1 MMEASTDSLLSV
13 PGTSSAGSRSDETS
27 MPPSEPAAENET
39 APSEPRAK
47 KAKASRAPRR
57 HLVPRL
63 RSCRGRNLKMTVRF
77 KSEVLKDDDTNW
89 TVNERKQLL
98 DALKEHGS
106 SDLEKLAQAVPPRSA
121 TAVKDVPAA
130 SSVQECFASGMPCA
144 PKASTS
150 EIVASSFCLAST
162 PKRDNASPAVHLE
175 THFLMCEPFS
185 DGAPVQERS
194 HLMQGATGRRT
205 TQALRILRRA
215 LDVKRRRFD
224 RSQALVKVVESCQR
238 QPFADPTE
246 DYGLELPQ
254 FADIYQMLQDVME
267 NKVPAALGPCEQFVV
282 RRLLGTLT
290 TAVASLDLNEER
302 EVLKQQL
309 AWAAAQPLMTT
320 VMTTAKD
327 TETPT
332 LETGEKTTMNF
343 PSMSVRKENLKNS
356 WNPLRLP
363 AEIIQKPWPIINELM
378 SRNVF
383 RSERA
388 TGQGESAPLTPARAG
403 GSRREPQPLE
413 TFNAWKH

>member
-1 MMEASTDSLLSV
+1 ME
-13 PGTSSAGSRSDETS
+13 R
-27 MPPSEPAAENET
+27 
-39 APSEPRAK
+39 RCK
-47 KAKASRAPRR
+47 KDR
-57 HLVPRL
+57 
-63 RSCRGRNLKMTVRF
+63 
-77 KSEVLKDDDTNW
+77 
-89 TVNERKQLL
+89 
-98 DALKEHGS
+98 
-106 SDLEKLAQAVPPRSA
+106 
-121 TAVKDVPAA
+121 
-130 SSVQECFASGMPCA
+130 
-144 PKASTS
+144 
-150 EIVASSFCLAST
+150 IV
-162 PKRDNASPAVHLE
+162 V
-175 THFLMCEPFS
+175 
-185 DGAPVQERS
+185 
-194 HLMQGATGRRT
+194 QGATGRRT

-320 VMTTAKD
+320 AKD

>member
-77 KSEVLKDDDTNW
+77 KSEGLKDDDTNW

-106 SDLEKLAQAVPPRSA
+106 SDLEKLAQAVPTRSA
-121 TAVKDVPAA
+121 TAINYSLMERRCKKDR
-130 SSVQECFASGMPCA
+130 
-144 PKASTS
+144 
-150 EIVASSFCLAST
+150 IVA
-162 PKRDNASPAVHLE
+162 
-175 THFLMCEPFS
+175 
-185 DGAPVQERS
+185 
-194 HLMQGATGRRT
+194 QGATGRRT
-205 TQALRILRRA
+205 TQAVRILRRA

-246 DYGLELPQ
+246 VYGLELPQ

-309 AWAAAQPLMTT
+309 AWAAAQPLKTT

-363 AEIIQKPWPIINELM
+363 AEIIQKPWPTINELM